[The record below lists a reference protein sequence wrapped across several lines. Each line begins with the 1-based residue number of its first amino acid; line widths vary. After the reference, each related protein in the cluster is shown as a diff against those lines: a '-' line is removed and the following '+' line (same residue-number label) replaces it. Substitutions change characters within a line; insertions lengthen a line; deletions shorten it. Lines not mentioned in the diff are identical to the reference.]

1 MPNYLLKERFNPYG
15 FLVEMGSSE
24 LMCRIYVYTGSGVK
38 GVRVLKGAL
47 VPQSDRICRT
57 WTAARMGV
65 LRALYRVYTIR
76 VRHDPYRSKGSELTA
91 FTYRKISPCD
101 MLPNNCASARSAS

>member
-15 FLVEMGSSE
+15 FLVEMVIPK

-47 VPQSDRICRT
+47 VP
-57 WTAARMGV
+57 
-65 LRALYRVYTIR
+65 
-76 VRHDPYRSKGSELTA
+76 
-91 FTYRKISPCD
+91 
-101 MLPNNCASARSAS
+101 

>member
-15 FLVEMGSSE
+15 FLVEMGIPK
-24 LMCRIYVYTGSGVK
+24 MMHWIYVYTGSGVK
-38 GVRVLKGAL
+38 GVRLLKGAL
-47 VPQSDRICRT
+47 VPQKYRIRRT

-76 VRHDPYRSKGSELTA
+76 VRHDPYMMGRSSRIATR
-91 FTYRKISPCD
+91 Y
-101 MLPNNCASARSAS
+101 